1 MSAWAAITSEYGSHV
16 NVHYFGVGPRNNT
29 GIVDIPSNTWIYW
42 HLCISYTMECW
53 YLSQLWADLK
63 DWSDGCEM
71 VLVYRMT
78 LGQPALN
85 GRGRAETHKSTFQIF
100 FISSRDAMWNSA
112 LAKLPAWFQ
121 GHLRVKS
128 ANCHAGTNYLNTGN
142 VWNNMDVEHGWRLH
156 RTKLSTCA
164 GSSVWSTLY
173 LLLNC
178 WLASSWW
185 RLAKPRARKHST
197 VD

>member
-16 NVHYFGVGPRNNT
+16 NVHYFGLALETTPELLTYPSILGFIDTYVYHIQWSVGTWANFEQTWGTEVT
-29 GIVDIPSNTWIYW
+29 GVK
-42 HLCISYTMECW
+42 L
-53 YLSQLWADLK
+53 
-63 DWSDGCEM
+63 
-71 VLVYRMT
+71 VVVYRMT

-128 ANCHAGTNYLNTGN
+128 ANCHAGQII
-142 VWNNMDVEHGWRLH
+142 
-156 RTKLSTCA
+156 
-164 GSSVWSTLY
+164 
-173 LLLNC
+173 
-178 WLASSWW
+178 
-185 RLAKPRARKHST
+185 
-197 VD
+197 